1 MHHVIGITL
10 DSMRLMVIFDP
21 FQMVSQLVG
30 RWKCYG
36 WNLHLLYQKVFCP
49 LYKDVKDEEEGFWVG
64 MKANSGPGRLNAL
77 FLGNSFCLYGFYF
90 FPGLPNGT
98 ELRQEMDQL
107 FAFLQSIIEENRK
120 ELYKILFQQCEG
132 RIPKD
137 DEDDD
142 DFYIIER
149 EDEDDDG
156 KLINI
161 DAIDDH
167 FYNLLQQ

>member
-1 MHHVIGITL
+1 MKKKKG
-10 DSMRLMVIFDP
+10 FE
-21 FQMVSQLVG
+21 LV
-30 RWKCYG
+30 WKPIVDLAD
-36 WNLHLLYQKVFCP
+36 W
-49 LYKDVKDEEEGFWVG
+49 
-64 MKANSGPGRLNAL
+64 ML
-77 FLGNSFCLYGFYF
+77 FFLENSFCLYGFYF
-90 FPGLPNGT
+90 FPELPNGT
-98 ELRQEMDQL
+98 ELGQEMDQL

-132 RIPKD
+132 RILKD

-149 EDEDDDG
+149 EDKDDDG
-156 KLINI
+156 KLINV